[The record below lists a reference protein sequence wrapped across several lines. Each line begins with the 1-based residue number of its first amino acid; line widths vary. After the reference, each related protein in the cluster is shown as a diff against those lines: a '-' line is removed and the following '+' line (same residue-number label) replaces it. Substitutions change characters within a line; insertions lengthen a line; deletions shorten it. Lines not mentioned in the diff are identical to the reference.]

1 MGHAM
6 ETQSNQ
12 KPIVV
17 GLGEIL
23 WDLFPDGKQLGG
35 APANFAFHAQC
46 LGAAGALVSAAGD
59 DELGREILSRLE
71 EMGLDRTHVAIDAEH
86 PTGTVTVELD
96 ARGKP
101 HYTINEQ
108 VAWDCI
114 PAGEG
119 LLALARR
126 TDAVCFGSLAQ
137 RAHVSREAI
146 RAFLAAVAPGCIR
159 LFDINLRKPF
169 IDRQVIAETLAL
181 TDVLKLSD
189 DELPVLAE
197 LLDMPADETAFLGAM
212 IERFGL
218 DMVILTKGASGSR
231 LRTPKADCS
240 RAGIATEV
248 ADTVGA
254 GDSFNA
260 AVTMGLLA
268 GHDVEQINADANRL
282 AAFVCSQKGATPR
295 PDAAL
300 VAEIA
305 GKPAVDG

>member
-1 MGHAM
+1 M
-6 ETQSNQ
+6 ETQSNR
-12 KPIVV
+12 KPVVV

-46 LGAAGALVSAAGD
+46 LGAAGTVVSAVGD
-59 DELGREILSRLE
+59 DDLGREILARIDA
-71 EMGLDRTHVAIDAEH
+71 MGLDRSHLAIDAGH

-96 ARGKP
+96 AGGKP
-101 HYTINEQ
+101 QYTINEQ
-108 VAWDCI
+108 VAWDYI
-114 PAGEG
+114 PAGKD
-119 LLALARR
+119 LLALAGR

-137 RAHVSREAI
+137 RAAGSRETI
-146 RAFLAAVAPGCIR
+146 RAFLAAVPAGCIR

-169 IDRQVIAETLAL
+169 IDRQAITETLSL

-197 LLDMPADETAFLGAM
+197 LLDLPADESDMLSGI

-218 DMVILTKGASGSR
+218 DMVILTKGADGSR
-231 LRTPKADCS
+231 LRTPTADNS
-240 RAGIATEV
+240 RAGIVTAV

-260 AVTMGLLA
+260 AVAMGLLA
-268 GHDVEQINADANRL
+268 GHDVERINENANRL

-295 PDAAL
+295 PAAAL

-305 GKPAVDG
+305 GIH

>member
-1 MGHAM
+1 M
-6 ETQSNQ
+6 ETQSDQ
-12 KPIVV
+12 RPIVV

-46 LGAAGALVSAAGD
+46 LGAAGAVVSAVGD
-59 DELGREILSRLE
+59 DDLGREILTRLD
-71 EMGLDRTHVAIDAEH
+71 EMGLDRSHVAVDAEH

-96 ARGKP
+96 AGGKP

-108 VAWDCI
+108 VAWDYI
-114 PAGEG
+114 PASET

-137 RAHVSREAI
+137 RDHVSRETI
-146 RAFLAAVAPGCIR
+146 RAFLGAVGPGCIR

-169 IDRQVIAETLAL
+169 IDRQAIAETLEL

-197 LLDMPADETAFLGAM
+197 LLDMPSDETVFLGA
-212 IERFGL
+212 IVERFGL
-218 DMVILTKGASGSR
+218 DMVILTKGAAGSR
-231 LRTPKADCS
+231 LRTPQADS
-240 RAGIATEV
+240 ARAGVATTV

-260 AVTMGLLA
+260 AVAMGLLA
-268 GHDVEQINADANRL
+268 GHDIERINANANRL
-282 AAFVCSQKGATPR
+282 AAFVCSQKGATPK
-295 PDAAL
+295 PSPEL

-305 GKPAVDG
+305 GRS